1 MIKFFRK
8 IRYELMEKNKT
19 GKYLKYAVGE
29 IVLVVIGILIALS
42 INNLNETLKQ
52 KETTNSIYSIVKE
65 DLNNDISEIDSFL
78 KDYNEVIKPSFKTV
92 LETNLTKEDW
102 LKNPQYMVVI
112 GGFEDFSINQRG
124 FELLKNQ
131 SNLILN
137 TKQNLASEINL
148 FYNQH
153 IVEIDVAIREL
164 FHENVELNKNLKK
177 YDWFSS
183 FLIHNEIED
192 VIDYISNNPS
202 AKNDITL
209 YYITFFVY
217 AEELRVFREN
227 AKKMIIK
234 IDKQLNDN

>member
-1 MIKFFRK
+1 M
-8 IRYELMEKNKT
+8 LMENKT
-19 GKYLKYAVGE
+19 GTYFKYAIGE

-78 KDYNEVIKPSFKTV
+78 KDYNEVMKPSFKTV

-124 FELLKNQ
+124 FELLKTQ

-153 IVEIDVAIREL
+153 IVEIDVAIEEL
-164 FHENVELNKNLKK
+164 LHENVELTKNLKK
-177 YDWFSS
+177 NDWYSS

-209 YYITFFVY
+209 YYLTFFVY
-217 AEELRVFREN
+217 AEELSVFREN
-227 AKKMIIK
+227 AKKLIIK

>member
-1 MIKFFRK
+1 
-8 IRYELMEKNKT
+8 MEKKNT
-19 GKYLKYAVGE
+19 EKYFKYAIGE

-78 KDYNEVIKPSFKTV
+78 KDYNEVMKPSFKTV

-124 FELLKNQ
+124 FELLKTQ

-153 IVEIDVAIREL
+153 IVEIDVAIEEL
-164 FHENVELNKNLKK
+164 LHENVELTKNLKK
-177 YDWFSS
+177 NDWYSS

-209 YYITFFVY
+209 YFLTFFIY
-217 AEELRVFREN
+217 AEELSVFREN
-227 AKKMIIK
+227 AKKLIIK

>member
-1 MIKFFRK
+1 
-8 IRYELMEKNKT
+8 
-19 GKYLKYAVGE
+19 
-29 IVLVVIGILIALS
+29 VVIGILIALS

-78 KDYNEVIKPSFKTV
+78 KDYNEVMKPSFKTV

-124 FELLKNQ
+124 FELLKTQ

-153 IVEIDVAIREL
+153 IVEIDVAIEEL
-164 FHENVELNKNLKK
+164 LHENVELTKNLKK
-177 YDWFSS
+177 NDWYSS

-217 AEELRVFREN
+217 AKELSVFREN
-227 AKKMIIK
+227 AKKLIIK

>member
-1 MIKFFRK
+1 
-8 IRYELMEKNKT
+8 MENKT
-19 GKYLKYAVGE
+19 ETYFKYAIGE

-78 KDYNEVIKPSFKTV
+78 KDYNEVMKPSFKTV

-124 FELLKNQ
+124 FELLKTQ

-153 IVEIDVAIREL
+153 IVEIDVAIEEL
-164 FHENVELNKNLKK
+164 LHENVELTKNLKK
-177 YDWFSS
+177 NDWYSS

-209 YYITFFVY
+209 YYLTFFVY
-217 AEELRVFREN
+217 AEELSVFREN
-227 AKKMIIK
+227 AKKLIIK

>member
-1 MIKFFRK
+1 
-8 IRYELMEKNKT
+8 MEKNKT